1 MGTGYADIDNP
12 LFFKENAM
20 MLLGGGK
27 DVSEKL
33 RNYVDGHYKSWFDC
47 HINDLYMQIF
57 INSMFIKFII
67 DEFINYKRKVF
78 LY

>member
-33 RNYVDGHYKSWFDC
+33 RNYVDGHYKSWFGC
-47 HINDLYMQIF
+47 LINDLYMQIF
-57 INSMFIKFII
+57 NQFNVHQIYYWWIYNI
-67 DEFINYKRKVF
+67 
-78 LY
+78 